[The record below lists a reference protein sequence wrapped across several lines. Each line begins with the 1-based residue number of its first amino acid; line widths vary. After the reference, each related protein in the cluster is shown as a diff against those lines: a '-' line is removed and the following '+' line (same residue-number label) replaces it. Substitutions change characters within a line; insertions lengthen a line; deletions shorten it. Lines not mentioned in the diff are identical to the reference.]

1 MADTMRTWLGTVVS
15 ICALM
20 TLPPPPARAAGTACD
35 RGCLKILL
43 DQYLNAVIKHDP
55 SAAPLFVGFRQ
66 TQNAVVERLGTGAWT
81 SMTALGKV
89 QRRYLDPVNGQAAY
103 YGTFEEGGA
112 MVVAT
117 VRLKI
122 DDRKISEAEWIVA
135 RKEDWG
141 PNGPGG
147 ALVNPDSLAAN
158 APAERVVPKDARASR
173 EAMMAIANS
182 YFDGLTTHDGSII
195 MHEPGCVRIENGT
208 VMSGPNGRGPNAGR
222 GGDCS
227 SNLANLNVSLVAGRR
242 FPIVDEE
249 AGVVLGIAVF
259 MRKPGT
265 ATRRNYFSEWFFI
278 DNNKIRTIYT
288 AMFYPPHDL
297 PVPNWPP
304 YEGHWPLPPSF
315 VPPAQ

>member
-1 MADTMRTWLGTVVS
+1 MKAWLATVVS
-15 ICALM
+15 ICTLM
-20 TLPPPPARAAGTACD
+20 TLPMPPAGAAGSACD
-35 RGCLKILL
+35 RGCLKTLL
-43 DQYLNAVIKHDP
+43 DQYLNAVVKHDP

-66 TQNAVVERLGTGAWT
+66 TQNAVVERLGAGAWT
-81 SMTALGKV
+81 SITALGKV

-103 YGTFEEGGA
+103 YGTLEEGSA
-112 MVVAT
+112 TVVAT
-117 VRLKI
+117 VRVKI

-158 APAERVVPKDARASR
+158 APPERVVPKDARASR
-173 EAMMAIANS
+173 EAMVAIANS

-265 ATRRNYFSEWFFI
+265 ATRRNYFSEWFFV
-278 DNNKIRTIYT
+278 DNHKIRTIYT
-288 AMFYPPHDL
+288 AMFYPPHDQ

-315 VPPAQ
+315 APPAQ